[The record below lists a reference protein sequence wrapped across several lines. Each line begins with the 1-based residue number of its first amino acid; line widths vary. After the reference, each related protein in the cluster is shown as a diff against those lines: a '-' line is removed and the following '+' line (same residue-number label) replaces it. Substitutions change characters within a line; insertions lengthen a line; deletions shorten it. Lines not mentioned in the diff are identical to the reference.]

1 MFSFKDKNISSIEE
15 ILKDLPEV
23 STVNVIVLSNNKIKD
38 AKLDLLPNYIRSVIL
53 DNNQIESITWD
64 DRNWALI
71 KLDNNLIDFQEI
83 NNLKCRKFDISSN
96 KMEED
101 LSFVNCEIGDLNVSN
116 NKIHVVKFDNC
127 TIQKIN
133 LSNNNIIVIDELPK
147 QIKELNA
154 CNNQIIQVCH
164 LPDTLFVVELSN
176 NKLAMIENVPK
187 NINKLDLSNNLLL
200 VFDFLFLPTNLDYLD
215 LSNNQIP
222 NIKKQFENCKIEQ
235 LFIDG
240 NKSAESEEKIEVIQT
255 ILKDEEDT
263 NSNNIS
269 EKLIESDDDIS
280 LVYKSKEEKSSKT
293 ESNSDSES
301 QDSDDDSST
310 SSTAVKIS
318 KNPRVYKINDD
329 SDDEFV
335 TIPSGLEE
343 EFQKLNTDARK
354 KLKSASDSDSDEDI
368 GDVVAKFRLGVQ
380 SVQNKSSNNTILDQA
395 DKIKDELFGIQ
406 TIEKSTSNTQEDKN
420 TNTQNIS
427 NIQEL
432 SEDQKIIVEILKSR
446 AQRKPKNY
454 SNKNFVDVKWAFV
467 I

>member
-38 AKLDLLPNYIRSVIL
+38 AKLDLLPNYIRSVVL
-53 DNNQIESITWD
+53 DNNLIESITWD

-83 NNLKCRKFDISSN
+83 NNLKCRKLDISSN

-116 NKIHVVKFDNC
+116 NKINVVKFDNC

-133 LSNNNIIVIDELPK
+133 LSNNGIIVIDELPK

-154 CNNQIIQVCH
+154 SNNQIIQVCH
-164 LPDTLFVVELSN
+164 LPDSLFVVELSN
-176 NKLAMIENVPK
+176 NKLAMIENVPR

-222 NIKKQFENCKIEQ
+222 NIKQQFEKCKIEQ

-240 NKSAESEEKIEVIQT
+240 NKSIESDEKVDVIQT
-255 ILKDEEDT
+255 IQKDVET
-263 NSNNIS
+263 VNSNTQS
-269 EKLIESDDDIS
+269 EKLIDSDDDIS
-280 LVYKSKEEKSSKT
+280 LVYKYKEEKSSKT

-301 QDSDDDSST
+301 EDSDDESST

-318 KNPRVYKINDD
+318 KNPRVYKINED
-329 SDDEFV
+329 SDGEFV

-343 EFQKLNTDARK
+343 EFQKLNSGSK
-354 KLKSASDSDSDEDI
+354 KKSISASDSDSDEDI
-368 GDVVAKFRLGVQ
+368 GDVVAKFRLGIQ
-380 SVQNKSSNNTILDQA
+380 SAQNRSSNNSILDQTE
-395 DKIKDELFGIQ
+395 KIKNEIFGNQ
-406 TIEKSTSNTQEDKN
+406 HFEKSISNIQEEKN
-420 TNTQNIS
+420 SNIP

-432 SEDQKIIVEILKSR
+432 SEDQKIIIEILKSR
-446 AQRKPKNY
+446 AHKKPKDN
-454 SNKNFVDVKWAFV
+454 SSKTSVNIKWSFT